1 LSNPVNHIFRDH
13 HGLNPAMRRYVIHE
27 VQHHLFQDR
36 AYRPCPGLH
45 HGCPAGDG
53 FHRGVGKLEI
63 DPFDLEEG
71 LILSYQ
77 RVAGLGKHSN
87 ERRHIR
93 V

>member
-1 LSNPVNHIFRDH
+1 
-13 HGLNPAMRRYVIHE
+13 MRRYVIHE

-45 HGCPAGDG
+45 HSCPAGDG
-53 FHRGVGKLEI
+53 FQRGVGKLEI
-63 DPFDLEEG
+63 DPFELEEG

-77 RVAGLGKHSN
+77 RVAGLGKQSN

-93 V
+93 RV